1 MAEHMAEWGMTGV
14 SEKYNDITL
23 PFRDRPRDNKKSDNK
38 KSDNKKSDNKK
49 SDNKKSDN
57 K

>member
-23 PFRDRPRDNKKSDNK
+23 PFRYRPRDNKKSDNK

-49 SDNKKSDN
+49 SNNK
-57 K
+57 